1 MIETTLKES
10 NLSHILIDCRL
21 SDAREWGPGI
31 KIRILPDSTGWVLLA
46 DNWIEAQFFVSDPLQ
61 KLDLNDKAT

>member
-1 MIETTLKES
+1 MIETTLKETS
-10 NLSHILIDCRL
+10 LSHILIDGRV
-21 SDAREWGPGI
+21 SDAREWRQNI
-31 KIRILPDSTGWVLLA
+31 KIRILPDSTGWLLLA

>member
-1 MIETTLKES
+1 MIETTIREA
-10 NLSHILIDCRL
+10 NLSHILIDCRI
-21 SDAREWGPGI
+21 SDAREWRQSI